1 MTDISSLAEIEKRD
15 GQSIARSIWDKTMLE
30 KYILR
35 SVYFIPDNFRN
46 IICRFIHLFCIII
59 LLL

>member
-1 MTDISSLAEIEKRD
+1 MSDISSLAEIEKHDR
-15 GQSIARSIWDKTMLE
+15 QSIARSIGDKTPME
-30 KYILR
+30 KYILE

-59 LLL
+59 LLV